1 MALKIMTMK
10 RFTYILIGLAALVA
24 TAVSCKKEEVVVKNE
39 IDQALVAEW
48 ELLETKA
55 EGTVVA
61 ADMSVYLCIDGDG
74 TFELFQK
81 SAGQTVR
88 YDRFTGNCWSAD
100 GIVNGTY
107 SDGTGWA
114 SKWMY
119 SFTAEGMTLQSYN
132 LLEVQ
137 KYKKT
142 TIPAEVREN
151 ANDVLTKSEAASGC
165 PIL

>member
-24 TAVSCKKEEVVVKNE
+24 TAASCKKEEVVVKQE
-39 IDQALVAEW
+39 IDQALAAEW
-48 ELLETKA
+48 ELIETKA
-55 EGTVVA
+55 EGIVVA
-61 ADMSVYLCIDGDG
+61 ADMSIYLCINTDGS
-74 TFELFQK
+74 FELFQK
-81 SAGQTVR
+81 SPDQTVR

-107 SDGTGWA
+107 SDGTPWG

-119 SFTAEGMTLQSYN
+119 SFTSEGMTLQSYN
-132 LLEVQ
+132 FLEVQ

-151 ANDVLTKSEAASGC
+151 ANDVLTRSEAANGN